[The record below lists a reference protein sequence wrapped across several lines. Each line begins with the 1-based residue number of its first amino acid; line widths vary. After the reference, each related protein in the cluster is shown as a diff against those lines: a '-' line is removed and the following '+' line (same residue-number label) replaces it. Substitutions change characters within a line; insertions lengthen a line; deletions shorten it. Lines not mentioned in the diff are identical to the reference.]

1 MKFHILNVAIFFSLF
16 LVSCSKDNFTDYKS
30 IESQTGGIFL
40 QIDKENAPSNVV
52 EVIAY
57 LMRENYDSLSSNLN
71 LLSESSADIIFQNIA
86 VGEWHLIVEAL
97 NENKTVVYRGETDVE
112 ILEGITIQVNLVLSP
127 TGQGTGNI
135 YIHVTWGTEGAWID
149 FPGNPLFKKENSP
162 ANPLMVSQ
170 ARVLNE
176 DGIYKMWFTNL
187 FNSARANVGYTES
200 VNGLSWETAYPS
212 PVLLPGEYGSWD
224 DYTVTSGP
232 VVRADSDYKMYYH
245 GWRDQYDMWH
255 IGLAASLDGINWT
268 KNSEPVLYA
277 TENEHQIGASDIIK
291 VNNVYYMYFIERHYP
306 YYTINLAVS
315 QNGINWERYGDNP
328 VLEADKVWEDTGI
341 YYPSVIYE
349 DGRFIMVYMNAAASG
364 FGMAVSEDGKE
375 WIKKN
380 TNPFFVSELSNN
392 DWAKRIAYP
401 FFRKFGN
408 EYRIYY
414 TGYDFRNEGM
424 IGVLRKF

>member
-1 MKFHILNVAIFFSLF
+1 MKSYVLYSLIILSF
-16 LVSCSKDNFTDYKS
+16 LHVSCSKDNVTDYKS
-30 IESQTGGIFL
+30 TESQTGGIFL
-40 QIDKENAPSNVV
+40 QIDKENAPSNVI

-57 LMRENYDSLSSNLN
+57 LMRENYDSLSSKLN

-86 VGEWHLIVEAL
+86 VGDWHLIVEAL

-135 YIHVTWGTEGAWID
+135 YIHVTWGTEDTWID
-149 FPGNPLFKKENSP
+149 FPGNPLFKNENSP

-170 ARVLNE
+170 ARVLYE
-176 DGIYKMWFTNL
+176 GGTYKMWFTNL
-187 FNSARANVGYTES
+187 FNSARANVGYAES
-200 VNGLSWETAYPS
+200 ANGLSWGTAYPS

-245 GWRDQYDMWH
+245 GWRDQYEMWH
-255 IGLAASLDGINWT
+255 IGLASSPDGKNWT
-268 KNSEPVLYA
+268 KNPEPVLYA
-277 TENEHQIGASDIIK
+277 TENEHQIGALDIIK
-291 VNNVYYMYFIERHYP
+291 VNNIYYMYFIERHYP

-315 QNGINWERYGDNP
+315 QNGINWERYGNNP
-328 VLEADKVWEDTGI
+328 ILEADKVWEGTGI

-380 TNPFFVSELSNN
+380 TNPFFVPELSNN
-392 DWAKRIAYP
+392 SWAKRIAYP

-414 TGYDFRNEGM
+414 TGYDFNNEGM